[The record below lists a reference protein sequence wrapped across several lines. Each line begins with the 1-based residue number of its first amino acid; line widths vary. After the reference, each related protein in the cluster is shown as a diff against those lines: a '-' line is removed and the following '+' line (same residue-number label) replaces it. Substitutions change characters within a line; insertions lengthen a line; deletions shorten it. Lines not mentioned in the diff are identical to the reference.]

1 MSRGYHLPCSDSVQL
16 KIYIDEE
23 QTKQCNWWLQDMNRT
38 VASLPNTCM
47 HTWMY
52 GILCTCGWYTRAAEP
67 GGARGARPPILDFHT
82 NNRLLCSL
90 SRQPSQSYFC
100 SATTVDTFMS
110 LWWLPSFQVL
120 KIRGCTTLASFPGLP
135 GSSFW
140 LLAVCRN
147 RGMFTN
153 QIE

>member
-1 MSRGYHLPCSDSVQL
+1 MKSRQSSVIGGCKIWIAQL
-16 KIYIDEE
+16 LHYLTHACTHECMEYFAHVVDT
-23 QTKQCNWWLQDMNRT
+23 QGWRNR
-38 VASLPNTCM
+38 
-47 HTWMY
+47 
-52 GILCTCGWYTRAAEP
+52 
-67 GGARGARPPILDFHT
+67 GGARGVRPPILDFRA

-140 LLAVCRN
+140 SLAVCRN

-153 QIE
+153 QMEQTHAVQPGKCTLFVGCYP